1 MDSQED
7 RGSGALPPSFPPEGG
22 KERPRK
28 RFTAEERREL
38 LRAWQASGMKA
49 SVFALQHGEV
59 NPASLYAW
67 QRRVRAGDSELADVP
82 NPRNKKG
89 RSRGRYA
96 AEERRSIVE
105 AFEKSGM
112 GQRDFAAAWGLAV
125 NTLGKWLS
133 RYRRDGP
140 KGLEP
145 LQPGR
150 RKGDGPTSIAPAVQG
165 EIVRTQ
171 AHFPDF
177 GLRKVKNFLWRFRG
191 MKVSTGGVRSVLERA
206 GVDRTQ
212 PVKPTRRKPSLPRR
226 FERALPMQMWQS
238 DITQFLLARDS
249 RRVYLT
255 VFLDDSSRYVVSFA
269 LHLNQRSDLVVEALL
284 EGIQRYGKPKEVL
297 TDQGRQYY
305 AWRGKS
311 YFQELLVR
319 EGIKHVVSR
328 AHHPETLGKCERLWE
343 TIDREFWARA
353 RPQDLVEA
361 RERLGHWFAHYN
373 FFRPHQGIDGLV
385 PADRF
390 FQAVPLLRKTLEAQL
405 SKDEIDL
412 ALRDKPRR
420 PVFLFGQIGD
430 QQLSLIGE
438 RGRLV
443 LHTSDGERREIGL
456 DEIGMP
462 QDGKDEG
469 DGQRDGQHG
478 NGREQRADERDTAS
492 EADAPGREAG
502 ALQAP
507 AEAGDRGEEPVGLGE
522 RGGPGACAA
531 SRDGDPG
538 AVAGPQVEGCA
549 GGRAVDAAGTGVAD
563 VADGPVGDAG
573 GSPEAAAELERRA
586 AAGAAGA
593 SGCGG
598 AAEAARRDPSG
609 LGARAATNWRAE
621 AARFGEGLGLDVEDD
636 AGAGREKKGDS
647 SSGSSHA
654 C

>member
-7 RGSGALPPSFPPEGG
+7 RGSGELPLSFPPEGG

-49 SVFALQHGEV
+49 SVYALQHGGV

-67 QRRVRAGDSELADVP
+67 QRRVRAGDSELSDIP

-133 RYRRDGP
+133 RYREHGP

-145 LQPGR
+145 LVPGR
-150 RKGDGPTSIAPAVQG
+150 RKGDGPTSIAPQVQG
-165 EIVRTQ
+165 EIVRVQ
-171 AHFPDF
+171 QRFPDF
-177 GLRKVKNFLWRFRG
+177 GLRKVKDFLWRFRG
-191 MKVSTGGVRSVLERA
+191 MKVSAGGVRSVLERA
-206 GVDRTQ
+206 GVDRTEA
-212 PVKPTRRKPSLPRR
+212 VKPKRRKPSLPRR
-226 FERALPMQMWQS
+226 FERALPMQMWQT
-238 DITQFLLARDS
+238 DITQFLLTRDS

-255 VFLDDSSRYVVSFA
+255 VYLDDCSRYVVSFGLE
-269 LHLNQRSDLVVEALL
+269 LHYRSELVVDALL
-284 EGIQRYGKPKEVL
+284 EGIQRYGKPGEVL

-311 YFQELLVR
+311 YFEKLLLR
-319 EGIKHVVSR
+319 EGIEHAVSR

-343 TIDREFWARA
+343 TIDREFWVRA
-353 RPQDLVEA
+353 RPQTLTEA
-361 RERLGHWFAHYN
+361 RERLAHGFAHYN
-373 FFRPHQGIDGLV
+373 FFRPHQSLKGLV

-390 FQAVPLLRKTLEAQL
+390 FQAEPLLRQTLGAQL

-430 QQLSLIGE
+430 QQLSLIGD

-443 LHTSDGERREIGL
+443 LHTSDGTSREIGL

-462 QDGKDEG
+462 EVGKEER
-469 DGQRDGQHG
+469 DGQRDGQRG
-478 NGREQRADERDTAS
+478 NGHERSGIAVA
-492 EADAPGREAG
+492 EADAPGREADS
-502 ALQAP
+502 LQAP
-507 AEAGDRGEEPVGLGE
+507 AEAGDRGEGSLGLGL
-522 RGGPGACAA
+522 RGGPGASAA
-531 SRDGDPG
+531 PRDGDPG
-538 AVAGPQVEGCA
+538 AVAGSQVEGRA
-549 GGRAVDAAGTGVAD
+549 GGGAVDAAGARVAD
-563 VADGPVGDAG
+563 VADGAVGDAR
-573 GSPEAAAELERRA
+573 GSLEAAAELERRA
-586 AAGAAGA
+586 AAGAGGA

-598 AAEAARRDPSG
+598 AAQAARTDAGGP
-609 LGARAATNWRAE
+609 GARAATNWRAE
-621 AARFGEGLGLDVEDD
+621 ATRFGEGLDLDIEDD
-636 AGAGREKKGDS
+636 AGAGRKKKGDS

-654 C
+654 S

>member
-49 SVFALQHGEV
+49 SVYALQHGGV

-67 QRRVRAGDSELADVP
+67 QRRVRAGDSDLGDVP

-96 AEERRSIVE
+96 SEERRTIVE

-145 LQPGR
+145 QAPGR
-150 RKGDGPTSIAPAVQG
+150 RKGDGPSTIAPAVQG
-165 EIVRTQ
+165 EIVRVQ
-171 AHFPDF
+171 QRFPDF
-177 GLRKVKNFLWRFRG
+177 GLQKVKDFLWRFRG
-191 MKVSTGGVRSVLERA
+191 MKVSRGGVRSVLVKA
-206 GVDRTQ
+206 GVDRT
-212 PVKPTRRKPSLPRR
+212 PAAKATRRKPSLPRR

-238 DITQFLLARDS
+238 DITQFLLTRDS

-255 VFLDDSSRYVVSFA
+255 VFLDDCSRYVVSFA
-269 LHLNQRSDLVVEALL
+269 LHLNQRSELVVEALL
-284 EGIQRYGKPKEVL
+284 DGIQRYGKPKEVL

-311 YFQELLVR
+311 YFQELLRR
-319 EGIKHVVSR
+319 EGIQHVVSR

-353 RPQDLVEA
+353 RPQELVDA
-361 RERLGHWFAHYN
+361 RERLGHWFSHYN

-390 FQAVPLLRKTLEAQL
+390 FGVESAVRKSIEARL
-405 SKDEIDL
+405 SGDEIDL

-420 PVFLFGQIGD
+420 PAFLFGQIGD
-430 QQLSLIGE
+430 QQVSLIGE

-443 LHTSDGERREIGL
+443 LHTSDGERREIGF

-462 QDGKDEG
+462 EVGKEER
-469 DGQRDGQHG
+469 DGQRDGWHW
-478 NGREQRADERDTAS
+478 NGQSGIAVA
-492 EADAPGREAG
+492 EADASGREADS
-502 ALQAP
+502 LQAP
-507 AEAGDRGEEPVGLGE
+507 AEAGDRGEGPVELSE
-522 RGGPGACAA
+522 RGGPGASAA

-538 AVAGPQVEGCA
+538 AVAGPQVEGRA
-549 GGRAVDAAGTGVAD
+549 RGGAVDAPGARVAD
-563 VADGPVGDAG
+563 VADGLVGDARG
-573 GSPEAAAELERRA
+573 TLEAAAELERCP
-586 AAGAAGA
+586 AAGAGGA

-598 AAEAARRDPSG
+598 AAQAARGDASG
-609 LGARAATNWRAE
+609 PGARAATNWRAE

-636 AGAGREKKGDS
+636 AGAGRKKKGDS

>member
-1 MDSQED
+1 MDEQED
-7 RGSGALPPSFPPEGG
+7 RGSGELPPSFPPEGG

-49 SVFALQHGEV
+49 SVYALQHGGV

-67 QRRVRAGDSELADVP
+67 QRRVRAGDAELADIP
-82 NPRNKKG
+82 NPRNTKG

-96 AEERRSIVE
+96 AEERRTIVE
-105 AFEKSGM
+105 AFEKSGL
-112 GQRDFAAAWGLAV
+112 GQRDFAATWGLAV

-145 LQPGR
+145 LPPGR
-150 RKGDGPTSIAPAVQG
+150 RKGEGPSTIAPAVQG
-165 EIVRTQ
+165 EIVRVQ
-171 AHFPDF
+171 QRFPDF
-177 GLRKVKNFLWRFRG
+177 GLQKVKDFLWRFRG
-191 MKVSTGGVRSVLERA
+191 MKVSRGGVRSVLVKA
-206 GVDRTQ
+206 GVDRT
-212 PVKPTRRKPSLPRR
+212 PAAKPTRRKPSLPRR

-255 VFLDDSSRYVVSFA
+255 VFLDDCSRYVVSFA
-269 LHLNQRSDLVVEALL
+269 LHLNQRSELVVEALL
-284 EGIQRYGKPKEVL
+284 EGMQRYGKPKEVL

-311 YFQELLVR
+311 YFQELLRR
-319 EGIKHVVSR
+319 EGIDHVVSR

-353 RPQDLVEA
+353 RPKELVDA
-361 RERLGHWFAHYN
+361 RERLGHWFSHYN

-390 FQAVPLLRKTLEAQL
+390 FGAESAVRKSIEARL
-405 SKDEIDL
+405 SEDEIDL

-420 PVFLFGQIGD
+420 PAFLFGQIGD
-430 QQLSLIGE
+430 QQVSLIGE

-443 LHTSDGERREIGL
+443 LHTSDGERREIGF

-462 QDGKDEG
+462 EVGKEER
-469 DGQRDGQHG
+469 DGQRDGQRG
-478 NGREQRADERDTAS
+478 NGHEQSGIAAAEAHAPRW
-492 EADAPGREAG
+492 EADS
-502 ALQAP
+502 LQAP
-507 AEAGDRGEEPVGLGE
+507 AEAGDRGEGALEFGE
-522 RGGPGACAA
+522 RRGSGASAA
-531 SRDGDPG
+531 TRDGDPG
-538 AVAGPQVEGCA
+538 AVAGPQVEGRA
-549 GGRAVDAAGTGVAD
+549 GSGALDAAGARVAD
-563 VADGPVGDAG
+563 VADGAVGDAG
-573 GSPEAAAELERRA
+573 GSPEAAAELDRRS
-586 AAGAAGA
+586 AAGAGGA

-598 AAEAARRDPSG
+598 AAQATRTDARGP
-609 LGARAATNWRAE
+609 GARAEAHWRPE
-621 AARFGEGLGLDVEDD
+621 AARFGEGLDLDIEDD
-636 AGAGREKKGDS
+636 VGAGRKKKGES
-647 SSGSSHA
+647 RSGSSHA